1 MVNLGLNFAALLGL
15 INVLGGIVY
24 FFSTIIQIINGVR
37 SSTSSVN
44 TILKILEL
52 TFCPPVLV
60 LSGVILF
67 FNGWRLDP
75 ILLFQQVLLE
85 IIVMVDVLQQTPP
98 KHNRHTITTV
108 LSQLSDL
115 KVEKG
120 QKINVGDIISDRAAE
135 RTKLQ
140 AKKQELSASLSRAI
154 LSLNELKPV
163 PIPKFQTEL
172 QFKQTQIISLQTQ
185 LDKVDEELKQLTS
198 VYSPYRGKV
207 RSVKIVRQQESSIIA
222 EVTLGI

>member
-1 MVNLGLNFAALLGL
+1 MVDLGFAALLGL
-15 INVLGGIVY
+15 MNILGGIVC
-24 FFSTIIQIINGVR
+24 FISAITQIINGVR

-44 TILKILEL
+44 TILNILER
-52 TFCPPVLV
+52 TFYSSVLI
-60 LSGVILF
+60 LSGVILL

-85 IIVMVDVLQQTPP
+85 IIVMVYVLQQTPP

-108 LSQLSDL
+108 LSKLSDL
-115 KVEKG
+115 KVEQG
-120 QKINVGDIISDRAAE
+120 QKINVGDIISDPTAE